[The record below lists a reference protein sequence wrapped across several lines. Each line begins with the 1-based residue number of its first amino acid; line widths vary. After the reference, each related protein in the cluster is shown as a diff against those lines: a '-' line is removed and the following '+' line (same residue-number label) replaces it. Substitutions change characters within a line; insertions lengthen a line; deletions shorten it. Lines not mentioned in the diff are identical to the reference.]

1 MKQLKKMILA
11 LSVILMGLVLASCA
25 KTSKEKNDDQWNTY
39 VKNKKIVIGFDNTFV
54 PMGFKNK
61 EGKNVGFD
69 IDLANAVFAEY
80 GIEVEWQPITWS
92 MKEAELDNGTID
104 LIWNGYSVTDER
116 KQKVLFS
123 DIYMET
129 EEVLIVKKD
138 SAVMK
143 LSDMADKILGAQ
155 AASSGYEAF
164 ENNPEVLK
172 DIVKDKDAVQYSTF
186 TQAFIDLENDR
197 IDALLVDKV
206 YANYYLAQ
214 KNETENYRVLSA
226 ALESGDFA
234 VGARKSDVTLVQKIN
249 EGFKKLYKEGKFQE
263 ISQKW
268 FNEDTASPAVKGEE

>member
-1 MKQLKKMILA
+1 MKHIKKIVLT
-11 LSVILMGLVLASCA
+11 LSVFLVGLVLASCA
-25 KTSKEKNDDQWNTY
+25 STSQEKNDDKWETY
-39 VKNKKIVIGFDNTFV
+39 VENKKIVIGFDNTFV
-54 PMGFKNK
+54 PMGFKNE
-61 EGKNVGFD
+61 EGENVGFD

-80 GIEVEWQPITWS
+80 GIKVEWKPITWS
-92 MKEAELDNGTID
+92 MKEAELENGTID

-138 SAVMK
+138 SPVVE
-143 LSDMADKILGAQ
+143 LSDMADKVLGAQ

-206 YANYYLAQ
+206 YANYYLAE
-214 KNETENYRVLSA
+214 KNETDNYRILSA

-234 VGARKSDVTLVQKIN
+234 VGARKSDVTLINKIN
-249 EGFKKLYKEGKFQE
+249 EAFKKLYQEGTFQE

-268 FNEDTASPAVKGEE
+268 FNEDTAAPAVKGEE